1 MNWGNDPN
9 GRVEGSLRRSL
20 QLAFGTE
27 DPRVYGQCSETGG
40 MQVTEV
46 VGLFDSRHEA
56 ERAIDDLYALG
67 YSDREIGFI
76 NRQEDNYDT
85 EDLGKVGNAGSAGD
99 EAAKGA
105 AGGAIGGAAVGAGA
119 GLLASAGMLLVPG
132 IGPFLAAGTLA
143 GTLAASA
150 AGAAGG
156 AVLGGVA
163 GAIFGPTTNDEYS
176 YYYSEGVDRGGA
188 LLTVRP
194 VEGRESE
201 AADALRAAGAKKV
214 DQYGEGGWM

>member
-1 MNWGNDPN
+1 LEVPP
-9 GRVEGSLRRSL
+9 
-20 QLAFGTE
+20 LAFEPGA
-27 DPRVYGQCSETGG
+27 PRVFEQRFRKGEC
-40 MQVTEV
+40 MTEI

-76 NRQEDNYDT
+76 NRQEAEYTND
-85 EDLGKVGNAGSAGD
+85 VGTAGTAGD
-99 EAAKGA
+99 EAVKGA
-105 AGGAIGGAAVGAGA
+105 AGGAVGGAAVGAGA
-119 GLLASAGMLLVPG
+119 GLLASAGMLLMPG

-156 AVLGGVA
+156 AVLGGAA

-176 YYYSEGVDRGGA
+176 DYYRKGVDRGGA
-188 LLTVRP
+188 LVTVEA
-194 VEGRESE
+194 VAGRESE

-214 DQYGEGGWM
+214 DQYGEGDWV

>member
-1 MNWGNDPN
+1 M
-9 GRVEGSLRRSL
+9 
-20 QLAFGTE
+20 
-27 DPRVYGQCSETGG
+27 
-40 MQVTEV
+40 TEV
-46 VGLFDSRHEA
+46 VGLFDSRYEA
-56 ERAIDDLYALG
+56 ERAIDELYALG
-67 YSDREIGFI
+67 YSDREVGFI
-76 NRQEDNYDT
+76 NRHDEGDYDS
-85 EDLGKVGNAGSAGD
+85 DGIGAAGEVDKAGTAGD

-105 AGGAIGGAAVGAGA
+105 AGGAVGGAAVGAGA

-176 YYYSEGVDRGGA
+176 DYYREGVDRGGA
-188 LLTVRP
+188 LVTIQA

-201 AADALRAAGAKKV
+201 AAEALRTAGAKKV
-214 DQYGEGGWM
+214 DLYGEGGWM

>member
-1 MNWGNDPN
+1 M
-9 GRVEGSLRRSL
+9 
-20 QLAFGTE
+20 
-27 DPRVYGQCSETGG
+27 
-40 MQVTEV
+40 TEV

-76 NRQEDNYDT
+76 NRHEGDYDT
-85 EDLGKVGNAGSAGD
+85 GDVGRADEVAQAGTAGD

-105 AGGAIGGAAVGAGA
+105 AGGALGGAAVGAGA

-176 YYYSEGVDRGGA
+176 DYYSEGVDRGGA
-188 LLTVRP
+188 LVTVRP
-194 VEGRESE
+194 IEGKESE
-201 AADALRAAGAKKV
+201 AAEALRAAGAKKV
-214 DQYGEGGWM
+214 DHYGEGGWM